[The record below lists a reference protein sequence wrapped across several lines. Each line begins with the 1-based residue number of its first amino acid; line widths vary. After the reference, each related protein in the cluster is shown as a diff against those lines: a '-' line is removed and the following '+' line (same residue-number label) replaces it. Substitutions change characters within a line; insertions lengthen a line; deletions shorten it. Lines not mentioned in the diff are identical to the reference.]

1 LGNEVA
7 TIVNEDKP
15 AGNYEVEFSAKG
27 GSAFGED
34 AYTLPSGIYIY
45 QLIAQNYIKTLK
57 MMFIK

>member
-1 LGNEVA
+1 MVTL
-7 TIVNEDKP
+7 VNEEKP
-15 AGNYEVEFSAKG
+15 AGIYKVEFSAKG